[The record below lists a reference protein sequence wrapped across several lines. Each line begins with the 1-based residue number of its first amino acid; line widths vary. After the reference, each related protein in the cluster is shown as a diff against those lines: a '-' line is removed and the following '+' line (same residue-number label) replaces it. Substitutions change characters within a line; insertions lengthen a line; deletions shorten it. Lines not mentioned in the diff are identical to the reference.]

1 MVSSSVRRRV
11 ACRQSRPRESKGIE
25 MSAKQQPISSGQAPA
40 TPLPRREF
48 LKQVSAGAA
57 AGLAFHIVPRHVLG
71 GRGFVP
77 PSEKINVA
85 MIGCGGRA
93 KGNLQGI
100 MQHADAQ
107 VIAVADPAAESDS
120 RNLKIYRAINGRL
133 PFKSEIEGFYEKKT
147 ANHGCAE
154 YEDFR
159 IMLEKE
165 PAIDAVVISTPDH
178 QHAHGAVHAMRQG
191 KHCYCEKPLTHNIR
205 EARLVARVA
214 KETGVATQLGN
225 QGHSRETMAQTVE
238 LIRANAIGDVR
249 EVHSWVGA
257 RRWNPELLAPP
268 TETVAVP
275 KGLNWDLWVG
285 PREMRPYHP
294 AYVPVHWRDFW
305 EFGCGALGDFGCHD
319 LDSPTWALNLYA
331 PATIEAHSAG
341 QTHPEL
347 APHGSICYFH
357 FPKSG
362 DQPELK
368 VTWYDGGLMPELP
381 PGADSIRGKYSRGV
395 MFVGTNGAMLC
406 EGAGGTPR
414 IIRNGEVIEKPELP
428 APSIPRVQDHHR
440 DWLDACKGGR
450 PALSNFEYG
459 ARLTEITLL
468 GVLAVRT
475 GRRLHWNHA
484 DMRVENVSDATPII
498 EGTYR
503 KGWEV
508 S

>member
-1 MVSSSVRRRV
+1 MSASQHSPEKTS
-11 ACRQSRPRESKGIE
+11 ASGPQASLPRE
-25 MSAKQQPISSGQAPA
+25 AADTTPA
-40 TPLPRREF
+40 NGVARREF
-48 LKQVSAGAA
+48 LRSVATGAA
-57 AGLAFHIVPRHVLG
+57 AGMAFSIVPRHVLG
-71 GRGFVP
+71 GKGFVA

-93 KGNLQGI
+93 RGNLQGV
-100 MQHADAQ
+100 MQHDDAQ
-107 VIAVADPAAESDS
+107 VIAVADPATESDS
-120 RNLKIYRAINGRL
+120 TQLRIYRSVNGRL
-133 PFKSEIEGFYEKKT
+133 PFKSTIESFYEKKT
-147 ANHGCAE
+147 PNHGCAE

-159 IMLEKE
+159 EMLDKEKS
-165 PAIDAVVISTPDH
+165 IDAVVISTPDH
-178 QHAHGAVHAMRQG
+178 QHAHGAVHSMRLG

-205 EARLVARVA
+205 EARLVAKVA
-214 KETGVATQLGN
+214 QETGVATQLGN
-225 QGHSRETMAQTVE
+225 QGHSRETMAQTIE
-238 LIRANAIGDVR
+238 LVRGNAIGEIK
-249 EVHSWVGA
+249 EVHSWVSA
-257 RRWNPELLAPP
+257 RRWNPELMAPP
-268 TETVAVP
+268 TDTQPVP

-285 PREMRPYHP
+285 PREMRPFHP

-331 PATIEAHSAG
+331 PSIVHAHTAG
-341 QTHPEL
+341 NFHPEL

-381 PGADSIRGKYSRGV
+381 EGVEPVRNKYGRGV
-395 MFVGTNGAMLC
+395 MFVGSEGYLLC

-414 IIRNGEVIEKPELP
+414 MIRGGELIEKPELP
-428 APSIPRVQDHHR
+428 TPSIPRVRDHYR

-475 GRRLHWNHA
+475 GKRLHWNHEE
-484 DMRVENVSDATPII
+484 MRVDNLSDATPII

-508 S
+508 V